1 MSTLRLAE
9 VKLVPLP
16 AEAAREYRRAWDVL
30 LGGDSETGPD
40 VDKERTEDRDASGD
54 LPQGLDG

>member
-16 AEAAREYRRAWDVL
+16 AEAAREYRRVWDVL
-30 LGGDSETGPD
+30 LGGDNETGPD
-40 VDKERTEDRDASGD
+40 ADMERTEDRDASGD